1 MRLVLFGNEC
11 GNKYPWPHVLSW
23 LGVITSTHETD
34 EMVLLWKLGSWESAE
49 AGFRSLRGWGAFF
62 SRIVLLSDYGVYNS
76 TKFSSLLVLF

>member
-1 MRLVLFGNEC
+1 
-11 GNKYPWPHVLSW
+11 
-23 LGVITSTHETD
+23 
-34 EMVLLWKLGSWESAE
+34 MVLLWKLGSWESAE